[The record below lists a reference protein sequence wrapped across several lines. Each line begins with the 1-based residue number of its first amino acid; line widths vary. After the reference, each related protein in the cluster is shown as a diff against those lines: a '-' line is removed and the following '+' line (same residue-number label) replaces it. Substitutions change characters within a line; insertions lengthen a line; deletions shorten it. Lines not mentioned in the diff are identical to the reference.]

1 MTRPTRLTN
10 PRHGTAYAL
19 AGLTLAVVGGLG
31 GLFVRVV
38 WPAPILPTTFGVGAS
53 NLVAIAILGI
63 TWTTVGSL
71 LVIRR
76 PHNPVGWIMVVV
88 GVALALSILTV
99 AVAFAALAEGTAAGR
114 EVASLAGGLTGLLTP
129 ILVLVFYLPFIF
141 PTGHGHTP
149 RWEAIGRVFLW
160 SGMIV
165 GALLVLQPG
174 DVHLLPGIRNPI
186 GFGPDLRPILG
197 DRMVGTVEGAA
208 IAILSPLWILAVVS
222 RYRAAAAIER
232 QQLKWFIAG
241 SSLTVVAGA
250 VMLAVAALTH
260 GPISETPLIVFALA
274 GTTVPV
280 AIGVAILRY
289 HLYDIDRIISR
300 SIAYAIVSAITAIV
314 FGGAIVLLTT
324 VLARFAEGQTI
335 AVAAATLTA
344 FIAFQPLLRRV
355 RRNVDRRFDRVRY
368 DAEQTVA
375 GFSTRLR
382 DEVDIS
388 TVTTDLRTTVQ
399 GAVNPSSVGL
409 WIRESR
415 P

>member
-232 QQLKWFIAG
+232 HQLKWFIAG

>member
-1 MTRPTRLTN
+1 VTLPTMF
-10 PRHGTAYAL
+10 TASRVFAL
-19 AGLTLAVVGGLG
+19 VGLTLAVVGGLG
-31 GLFVRVV
+31 GLVVRIM
-38 WPAPILPTTFGVGAS
+38 WPVPILPTTFGVGPS

-63 TWTTVGSL
+63 TWTTVGAL
-71 LVIRR
+71 LVVRR
-76 PHNPVGWIMVVV
+76 PDNPVGRIMVVV
-88 GVALALSILTV
+88 GVGLALSILTV
-99 AVAFAALAEGTAAGR
+99 AVAFAALAEGTVVGR

-149 RWEAIGRVFLW
+149 RWEVIGRVFLW
-160 SGMIV
+160 SAMV
-165 GALLVLQPG
+165 LGALLVLQPG

-186 GFGPDLRPILG
+186 GFGPDLRPIFG
-197 DRMVGTVEGAA
+197 DRVVGAVEGTAL
-208 IAILSPLWILAVVS
+208 AILSPIWVLAVVS
-222 RYRAAAAIER
+222 RYRAAGGIER
-232 QQLKWFIAG
+232 QQLKWFLAG

-250 VMLAVAALTH
+250 VMFAVAAVTR
-260 GPISETPLIVFALA
+260 GPIGEAPLMVFALA
-274 GTTVPV
+274 GTTVPA
-280 AIGVAILRY
+280 AIGIAILRY

-300 SIAYAIVSAITAIV
+300 TIAYAIVSAITAIV
-314 FGGAIVLLTT
+314 FGGGIVLLTT
-324 VLARFAEGQTI
+324 VLARLAEGQAI

-344 FIAFQPLLRRV
+344 FVAFQPLLRRV

-382 DEVDIS
+382 DQVDIA
-388 TVTTDLRTTVQ
+388 TVTTDLRATVQ

-409 WIRESR
+409 WIREAR